1 MNENSLKTSAQ
12 RPAIYDNRLW
22 KCVSVLWLLTV
33 IASFEDGG
41 LLKIQFP
48 GIGALYCFRVL
59 LPITAVCFVIW
70 AIKYRVKVWR
80 DASTL
85 ERWAYVFAA
94 VLIVYGA
101 VSLSWAID
109 TSESFRKLFNL
120 FFDMLF
126 FGLLLQAFHDDILRR
141 KTLRI
146 CAVCFVIL
154 LLLGVYEVFYGG
166 LVNDA
171 YEKCF
176 SYYCYFADHRP
187 PVVFSQNTNDYSSS
201 MVFLFSVFTVYGL
214 FWNFDGRKKIILTIC
229 VSIMVFFLNRAAG
242 ARLCFTAFCVFMIG
256 VLFSLVFRK
265 NGRKR
270 ALLAFGFVLLV
281 CVGIYLG
288 ESLHRDRNDSNRLF
302 FDRYGQ
308 EKLSEEFYETDT
320 ETGEKVL
327 RQHNSAGVRARLIL
341 HCFNCIKESHGLGV
355 GLGNTESLAEQ
366 RAVAVMRDGRR
377 YRSIHCFVARVLSDY
392 GIFAAIPM
400 IAIGLL
406 LLRSAFLAF
415 RQAIRTRNREAL
427 SEAILFFFM
436 LLTYPVLSTSP
447 SEAQDILPMWIFLAF
462 AVWKADD
469 LLKPAEERAAADA

>member
-1 MNENSLKTSAQ
+1 MNEQSLNTQKE
-12 RPAIYDNRLW
+12 RPEIYRNRLW
-22 KCVSVLWLLTV
+22 KCTSILWLLTV
-33 IASFEDGG
+33 VAAFEDGG
-41 LLKIQFP
+41 LLKVQFP
-48 GIGALYCFRVL
+48 GIGALYGFRIL
-59 LPITAVCFVIW
+59 LPVTAIFFAVWVIR
-70 AIKYRVKVWR
+70 YRIRLWR
-80 DASTL
+80 AASAL
-85 ERWAYVFAA
+85 ERWAYIFAA
-94 VLIVYGA
+94 VMLVYGA
-101 VSLSWAID
+101 ISLVWAIEFE
-109 TSESFRKLFNL
+109 ESFRRLFNL
-120 FFDMLF
+120 AFDMLF
-126 FGLLLQAFHDDILRR
+126 FCLLLQSFHDDLLRR
-141 KTLRI
+141 KTLVI
-146 CAVCFVIL
+146 CAICYVGIL
-154 LLLGVYEVFYGG
+154 VLGVYEVFNGG

-171 YEKCF
+171 YEKYF
-176 SYYCYFADHRP
+176 SFYWLFADHCP
-187 PVVFSQNTNDYSSS
+187 PIVFSQNTNDYSSS

-214 FWNFDGRKKIILTIC
+214 FWNFDGRKKIVLTIC

-308 EKLSEEFYETDT
+308 EKLSEQFYETDT

-327 RQHNSAGVRARLIL
+327 RQHSSAGVRARLIL

-436 LLTYPVLSTSP
+436 LLTYPVLSTSS